1 MILDENNF
9 TLLRY
14 NSNTRLGILIET
26 HILHSENLSLNQADR
41 IFKNN
46 LGIKVK
52 KNMIKIVPEEKYYR
66 IVIQLEGGTDLF
78 CEGLN
83 DRTVSRVE
91 ALLLK

>member
-26 HILHSENLSLNQADR
+26 HILHSENLSLNEADR

-52 KNMIKIVPEEKYYR
+52 K
-66 IVIQLEGGTDLF
+66 T
-78 CEGLN
+78 
-83 DRTVSRVE
+83 
-91 ALLLK
+91 

>member
-1 MILDENNF
+1 
-9 TLLRY
+9 
-14 NSNTRLGILIET
+14 
-26 HILHSENLSLNQADR
+26 
-41 IFKNN
+41 
-46 LGIKVK
+46 
-52 KNMIKIVPEEKYYR
+52 MIKIVPEEKYYR